1 MTPTLLDLTTVA
13 TCERAM
19 LAAEGPYHV
28 HVEGRY
34 IADLAL
40 VTTQRRRVAECRV
53 AEAARRAAAA
63 AVITADCTRRA
74 C

>member
-19 LAAEGPYHV
+19 LAAEGPY